1 MTLSVDVAH
10 LQRVLSPKQLQ
21 AIAFCPRRKLT
32 LLEGSVSAG
41 KTLASLWAL
50 LIGIRNAPR
59 NGLIVVVAKTMQTA
73 FDNVFVLLQSPELF
87 GELAGQTSY
96 TRGAPTARILGRDV
110 VVVGANDAK
119 SEEKIRGKTVALAY
133 VDEATLLPQGF
144 WPMLVTRLRVPGAR
158 LIATTNPGPRNHW
171 LRKDWILRPDET
183 EMQTFSF
190 RMRDNPSLTEA
201 YIASMERS
209 FTGVFYD
216 RFILG
221 KWTNA
226 EGAVF
231 DMFDPTIHVIPWV
244 NVPRLRRIPG
254 VGLDYG
260 TQNATAA
267 LALGWAEDGK
277 LYLVDEWSHDT
288 KVGQATWTDSQL
300 SSGVRAWL
308 PGPHSP
314 HPAEPDPE
322 WLFVDPAAASFKT
335 QLYYDG
341 LRNVANADNDV
352 LTGIRTMASLLAQG
366 KLLISDRCEGL
377 VDEMPGYTWSSK
389 AAEKGRDEPV
399 KANDH
404 RIDGARYAVQSTRNV
419 WARELLGVA

>member
-1 MTLSVDVAH
+1 VTSVDVEH
-10 LQRVLSPKQLQ
+10 LQRVLSPKQLE
-21 AIAFCPRRKLT
+21 AIAFCPRQKIS

-59 NGLIVVVAKTMQTA
+59 NGLIVVVGKTLQTA
-73 FDNVFVLLQSPELF
+73 YDNVFVLLQSPEVF
-87 GELAGQTSY
+87 GELAGQVHY
-96 TRGAPTARILGRDV
+96 TRGAPSARILGRDV

-133 VDEATLLPQGF
+133 VDEATLLPKGF

-171 LRKDWILRPDET
+171 LRKDWILRGDLV

-231 DMFDPTIHVIPWV
+231 DMFDPTIHVVPWIEI
-244 NVPRLRRIPG
+244 PRLRRMPG
-254 VGLDYG
+254 AGVDYG

-267 LALGWAEDGK
+267 LALGWADNGK

-288 KVGQATWTDSQL
+288 KVGEATWTDAQL
-300 SSGVRAWL
+300 SAGLRGWL
-308 PGPHSP
+308 GRPHTP
-314 HPAEPDPE
+314 HRDEPTPE
-322 WLFVDPAAASFKT
+322 WIFVDPAAASFKT

-341 LRNVANADNDV
+341 QRNVANADNDV
-352 LTGIRTMASLLAQG
+352 LTGIRTFASVLAQG
-366 KLLISDRCEGL
+366 TLLISDRCTGL
-377 VDEMPGYTWSSK
+377 IDEMPGYTWDPK
-389 AAEKGRDEPV
+389 AAERGEDKPV
-399 KANDH
+399 KLNDH
-404 RIDGARYAVQSTRNV
+404 RIDGGRYAVQSTRDI
-419 WARELLGVA
+419 WASELLGVA

>member
-1 MTLSVDVAH
+1 MTSVDVEH

-21 AIAFCPRRKLT
+21 AIAFCPRRKIT

-59 NGLIVVVAKTMQTA
+59 NGLIVVVGKTLQTA
-73 FDNVFVLLQSPELF
+73 YDNVFVLLQSPEIF
-87 GELAGQTSY
+87 GELAGQVHY
-96 TRGAPTARILGRDV
+96 TRGAPAARILGRDV

-133 VDEATLLPQGF
+133 VDEATLLPKGF
-144 WPMLVTRLRVPGAR
+144 WPMLVTRLRIPGAR
-158 LIATTNPGPRNHW
+158 MIATTNPGPRNHW
-171 LRKDWILRPDET
+171 LRKDWMLRGDQV

-226 EGAVF
+226 EGAIF
-231 DMFDPTIHVIPWV
+231 DAFDPALHVIPWTEL
-244 NVPRLRRIPG
+244 PRMRRLPG
-254 VGLDYG
+254 AGLDVG
-260 TQNATAA
+260 ATHATAGGV
-267 LALGWAEDGK
+267 LGWGEDQR
-277 LYLVDEWSHDT
+277 LYIVTEYRNDN
-288 KVGQATWTDSQL
+288 KPGQISKTFADMSRDIR
-300 SSGVRAWL
+300 SWL
-308 PGPHSP
+308 DSP
-314 HPAEPDPE
+314 HAPESPDLRPE
-322 WLFVDPAAASFKT
+322 WVYVDPAAKNMRD

-341 LRNVANADNDV
+341 QTNVASADNAVVD
-352 LTGIRTMASLLAQG
+352 GIQSVRSLFALD
-366 KLLISDRCEGL
+366 KLRITDRCKAL
-377 VDEMPGYTWSSK
+377 IDEIPGYVWSAK
-389 AAEKGRDEPV
+389 ATEQGRDEPL
-399 KANDH
+399 KQNDDSV
-404 RIDGARYAVQSTRNV
+404 DGALRYPIHSTRSL
-419 WARELLGVA
+419 WAHELLGV